1 MTTQPL
7 DTMSQDEFFASIHRL
22 VPLFESAD
30 VVEKYM
36 KMGVTFQLV
45 GTNME
50 GKQICNVR
58 YAMDHLDATNDYIF
72 STSTY
77 FKEFLPVDEEVGK
90 SALFELLMR
99 KYDLKT
105 RMGDYL
111 KESKAI
117 RADIA
122 RGGLPLAR
130 ANELLVQCADLNNLI
145 TETNEAL
152 KRIQDRINELCAHF
166 PEFKKFVDDEYIPID
181 LI

>member
-7 DTMSQDEFFASIHRL
+7 DSMSQDEFFATIHRL
-22 VPLFESAD
+22 VPLFESAA

-36 KMGVTFQLV
+36 KMGVTFQLT
-45 GTNME
+45 GTNIE
-50 GKQICNVR
+50 GRQICNVR
-58 YAMDHLDATNDYIF
+58 YAVDHLDAANDYVF

-77 FKEFLPVDEEVGK
+77 FKECLPVDEEVSK
-90 SALFELLMR
+90 NALFELLMR

-111 KESKAI
+111 KQSREI
-117 RADIA
+117 RADMA
-122 RGGLPLAR
+122 KGGLPLAK
-130 ANELLVQCADLNNLI
+130 ANELLVQCADINNLI